1 MSEGEL
7 RLRIAELEKQNAQLS
22 NQLKEANAYL
32 KRFTQ
37 ENIKLKTRNT
47 QLENLVNTLYND
59 LHTQ

>member
-37 ENIKLKTRNT
+37 ENIKLKSK
-47 QLENLVNTLYND
+47 L
-59 LHTQ
+59 